1 MVFKKYISK
10 LFILR
15 LCLLIGLISSAAVF
29 DMYHAG
35 NKKLVD
41 LSSKNP
47 EQKDI
52 DSGKMYFCNL
62 VNTFNFK
69 THAGGEFS
77 VRFRFAVNQDKF
89 LLRHYNLRT
98 SQLMKSE
105 SFHSFLPVVCS
116 FHSLPFNR
124 VLYASPDDIPPLS

>member
-15 LCLLIGLISSAAVF
+15 LCLLFALIGSAAVF

-35 NKKLVD
+35 NNKSADPITKMPV
-41 LSSKNP
+41 
-47 EQKDI
+47 EKDVNAW
-52 DSGKMYFCNL
+52 KMYFCNP

-69 THAGGEFS
+69 TPAGDNFS
-77 VRFRFAVNQDKF
+77 ILCRFAISQDKF

-98 SQLMKSE
+98 FQLMKAE
-105 SFHSFLPVVCS
+105 SLHSFLSVVCS
-116 FHSLPFNR
+116 FKSLPFNLL
-124 VLYASPDDIPPLS
+124 LYSIPDDKPPLS